1 MNTSFSPKLPQAGST
16 SGRKLWI
23 GIGLG
28 VLASFMLMCGLLLL
42 GFNFLRPRLSAEA
55 RFVEVSAACTKLYEE
70 SKFDEAI
77 EACSEAIALKPNSI
91 DAYITRG
98 YIALTRRQYDKA
110 LADFDQAL
118 HYDPNNGQ
126 AFINRGI
133 TYARMGDIDKTIANY
148 DEMLSRD
155 IQNSTH
161 RYYGYNNR
169 GLAYDNKGDVDHAI
183 QDYVHAIQ
191 EQTSLLDAYDNLEGI
206 FLREKSQSELI
217 DTYNGLVQQY
227 PENPEILF
235 RRGTI
240 YRRMGQFDHAMEDFE
255 ESLTL
260 HPSDQLKSKI
270 HTQIHDIKPL
280 VEQ

>member
-1 MNTSFSPKLPQAGST
+1 
-16 SGRKLWI
+16 
-23 GIGLG
+23 
-28 VLASFMLMCGLLLL
+28 MLMCGLLLL

-133 TYARMGDIDKTIANY
+133 TYARMGDIDVYKRQI
-148 DEMLSRD
+148 LSP
-155 IQNSTH
+155 IHCQIN
-161 RYYGYNNR
+161 
-169 GLAYDNKGDVDHAI
+169 
-183 QDYVHAIQ
+183 
-191 EQTSLLDAYDNLEGI
+191 GI
-206 FLREKSQSELI
+206 PQVF
-217 DTYNGLVQQY
+217 
-227 PENPEILF
+227 
-235 RRGTI
+235 
-240 YRRMGQFDHAMEDFE
+240 AMAC
-255 ESLTL
+255 SYI
-260 HPSDQLKSKI
+260 SI
-270 HTQIHDIKPL
+270 QIHH
-280 VEQ
+280 